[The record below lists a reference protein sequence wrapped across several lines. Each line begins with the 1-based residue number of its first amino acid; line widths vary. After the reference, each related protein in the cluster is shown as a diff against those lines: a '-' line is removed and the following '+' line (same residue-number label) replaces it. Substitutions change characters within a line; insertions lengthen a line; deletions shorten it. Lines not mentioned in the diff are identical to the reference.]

1 MGRTGRNAVIDG
13 EEQTPDH
20 HAGKSEQFFRNFDTK
35 PVRGFEV
42 DHELDFVGCRT
53 AFLTYQD
60 CAQLGLE
67 ERSRGRFSSN
77 VNGTTACMSHVSGI
91 TGVRHIIDGNTE
103 YNGYSWPICG
113 WTWNAIGGWTSNSG
127 LNPTVASWAIAAEA
141 KMSIDPAARANCKDF
156 CIVFLRLFLF
166 THRRIELCQCTDIA

>member
-20 HAGKSEQFFRNFDTK
+20 HADDEMVHPRGRCTESSQICEHANNVDLRHQVHRAIEEHEPRQDEVATKPAIIPFSAFPIIRPDSTFLFDHLVGKSEQFFRNFDTK
-35 PVRGFEV
+35 RVRGFEV
-42 DHELDFVGCRT
+42 DHGLDFIGCRT
-53 AFLTYQD
+53 VFLTYQD

-67 ERSRGRFSSN
+67 ARSRRRFSSN

-103 YNGYSWPICG
+103 YNGYS
-113 WTWNAIGGWTSNSG
+113 
-127 LNPTVASWAIAAEA
+127 
-141 KMSIDPAARANCKDF
+141 
-156 CIVFLRLFLF
+156 
-166 THRRIELCQCTDIA
+166 